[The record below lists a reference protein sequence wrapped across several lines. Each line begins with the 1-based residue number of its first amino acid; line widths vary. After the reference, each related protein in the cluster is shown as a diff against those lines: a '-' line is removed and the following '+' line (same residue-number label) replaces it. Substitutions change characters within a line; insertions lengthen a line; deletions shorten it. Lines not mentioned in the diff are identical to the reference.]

1 MDFLNTVRE
10 EAEKLAAEKGLTLY
24 DIEWVT
30 ENKTNVLRISL
41 DIPDR
46 PIDID
51 TCSEF
56 SDAFSEILDQKD
68 LISSMYYLDVCSPGA
83 ERELRNTEEIKGA
96 LGEYVYVKL
105 KDPKQGIHEIEGDM
119 TEITDDAITLQYR
132 EKTREKE
139 FKISLDNI
147 SFIRLAIKF

>member
-1 MDFLNTVRE
+1 MDFLNIVRE
-10 EAEKLAAEKGLTLY
+10 EAEKLAEERGLTLY

-30 ENKTNVLRISL
+30 ENKSNVLRISL

-56 SDAFSEILDQKD
+56 SDTFSEILDQKD

-83 ERELRNTEEIKGA
+83 ERELRNMEEIKAA
-96 LGEYVYVKL
+96 LGDYVYVKL
-105 KDPKQGIHEIEGDM
+105 KDPN
-119 TEITDDAITLQYR
+119 
-132 EKTREKE
+132 
-139 FKISLDNI
+139 FKIETML
-147 SFIRLAIKF
+147 